1 MKFSIAGGHPRKTE
15 RWFSDDR
22 LAGILARYQGF
33 SVTPLS
39 YGTVRDYCDSFDN
52 MNELAVANGDL
63 KDCQRPWTLK
73 AILSQVRRGG
83 RVLEI
88 GAGEPF
94 VADILDRLGYEVWV
108 VDPYDGSGN
117 GPVEFERY
125 QNECPRIR
133 FIRGHFGRNL
143 LAAPPRGF
151 DCIYS
156 ISVLEHIPKDALPEV
171 FFGMKK
177 FLRPDGWSIH
187 AVDHVHRGHR
197 ATEHLLHLQSL
208 VQLSDHAKDELVH
221 LFDQMDRDSDV
232 YCLSAESHNRW
243 RGSLP
248 YDEFPMRVCVSVQLV
263 SSASRL
269 LTP

>member
-1 MKFSIAGGHPRKTE
+1 MARGQPRKTE
-15 RWFSDDR
+15 KWFSDAR
-22 LAGILARYQGF
+22 LATILSRYQSF

-52 MNELAVANGDL
+52 ANELAVANGDL

-83 RVLEI
+83 RILEI

-94 VADILDRLGYEVWV
+94 VGDILDRLGYEVWV

-125 QNECPRIR
+125 QSECPGIR
-133 FIRGHFGRNL
+133 FIRSHFSRNL
-143 LAAPPRGF
+143 LAAPPKGF

-156 ISVLEHIPKDALPEV
+156 ISVLEHIPKETLPEI
-171 FFGMKK
+171 FHGMKK

-187 AVDHVHRGHR
+187 TIDHVHRGNR
-197 ATEHLLHLQSL
+197 AAEHLLHLQSL
-208 VQLSDHAKDELVH
+208 VRFSGHEKDDLGH

-232 YCLSAESHNRW
+232 YYLSAESHNRW

-248 YDEFPMRVCVSVQLV
+248 YDEFPMRVCASVQVV

-269 LTP
+269 RIP